1 MRSRRPKR
9 RIDKLTPE
17 VAAGIDANLETIQA
31 YLSRLSRELSNA
43 YRPSSLA
50 AQMATQ
56 TAKAVGS
63 LRLQIQNRL
72 SKDRMNRG
80 NE

>member
-31 YLSRLSRELSNA
+31 YLSRLSREVAFN

-50 AQMATQ
+50 ARYAGTA
-56 TAKAVGS
+56 AKAVGE
-63 LRLQIQNRL
+63 LRTQLSNRL
-72 SKDRMNRG
+72 EKDGRNRL
-80 NE
+80 